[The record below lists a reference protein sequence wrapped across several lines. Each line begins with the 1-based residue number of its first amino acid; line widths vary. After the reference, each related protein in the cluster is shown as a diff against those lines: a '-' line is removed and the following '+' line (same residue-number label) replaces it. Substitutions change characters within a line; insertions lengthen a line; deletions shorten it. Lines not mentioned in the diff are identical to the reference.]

1 MTFTPT
7 LLTVNGIAIEWANI
21 ISAIMVISG
30 VFGGIL
36 IGITSDKWGESKTIL
51 RLMAMICILSLIL
64 FQVQSRIV
72 LITIICVLGFL
83 LLGFPSAYY
92 ALISI
97 KIEFKNLTAVYGIL
111 LSIAWGIG
119 GLFPYIAG
127 VIADSYGIHSIFIL
141 LVVSSIASMTITYF
155 KFKT

>member
-1 MTFTPT
+1 

-30 VFGGIL
+30 VLGGIL
-36 IGITSDKWGESKTIL
+36 LGMASDKWGERKTIL
-51 RLMAMICILSLIL
+51 RIMAMMCLLSLIL
-64 FQVQSRIV
+64 FQIQYRIV
-72 LITIICVLGFL
+72 LIIIICILGFIIFGL
-83 LLGFPSAYY
+83 APAYY
-92 ALISI
+92 SLISTEI
-97 KIEFKNLTAVYGIL
+97 RTNLTAVYGII

-141 LVVSSIASMTITYF
+141 LVVSSIASMAITYL